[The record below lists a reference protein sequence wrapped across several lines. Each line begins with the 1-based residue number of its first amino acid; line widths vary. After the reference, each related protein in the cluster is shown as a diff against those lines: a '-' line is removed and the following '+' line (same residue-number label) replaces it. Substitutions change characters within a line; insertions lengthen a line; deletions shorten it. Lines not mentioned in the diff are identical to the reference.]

1 MSAIDKEPRV
11 RKSPFCDATIRR
23 GALSFTLCDH
33 KFASYRLSEND
44 KNDLPYEPVLTGEAI
59 SYIVGIE
66 KSAPER
72 IPVGHLDVTV
82 FSRV

>member
-1 MSAIDKEPRV
+1 M
-11 RKSPFCDATIRR
+11 RR
-23 GALSFTLCDH
+23 
-33 KFASYRLSEND
+33 FANYRLSEND
-44 KNDLPYEPVLTGEAI
+44 KNELPQEPVLTGEAI
-59 SYIVGIE
+59 SYIVGME